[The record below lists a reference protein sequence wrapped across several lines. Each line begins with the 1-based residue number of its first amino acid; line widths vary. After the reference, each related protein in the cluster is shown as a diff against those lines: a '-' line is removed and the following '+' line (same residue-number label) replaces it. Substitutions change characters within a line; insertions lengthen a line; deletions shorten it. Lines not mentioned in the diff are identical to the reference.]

1 MALAPVDSAPRPEVR
16 ISLRPATPRDADLL
30 RRWRGEPSIR
40 RYQPLNE
47 LTTAQLR
54 SDVAGQRMGDLHK
67 SRGEKFQWI
76 VQVEGEP
83 AGWLTLVVS
92 NWEHGLA
99 EVGYALSSAYQG
111 RGVMT
116 RALALLLAD
125 LFAHTALE
133 WIEARCPVGNTASQR
148 LLEKARFTR
157 EGRLRAYFRLR
168 GRRVD
173 NPLYAIL
180 RGDFYGRHDHD
191 WAAD

>member
-30 RRWRGEPSIR
+30 RRWRTEPSIR
-40 RYQPLNE
+40 RYQPLND
-47 LTTAQLR
+47 LTAAQLR

-76 VQVEGEP
+76 IQADGEP

-99 EVGYALSSAYQG
+99 EVGYALTSAYQG
-111 RGVMT
+111 RGVMSH
-116 RALALLLAD
+116 ALLLLLAE
-125 LFAHTALE
+125 LFAHTTLE
-133 WIEARCPVGNTASQR
+133 RIEARCAVGNTASQR
-148 LLEKARFTR
+148 LLEKAGFTR

-168 GRRVD
+168 GKRVD
-173 NPLYAIL
+173 NLLYAIL
-180 RGDFYGRHDHD
+180 RSDFYGQGE
-191 WAAD
+191 